1 MLQFTED
8 FEPGSG
14 RSVIVDIKEELYSA
28 KSDFQAVKVFDTV
41 AYGRMLTLDGIIQLT
56 QFDNHAY
63 HEMLTHVPMQ
73 LANAKNV
80 LIIGGG
86 DGGILK
92 EVVKYSSVEQVV
104 LCDIDPYV
112 TKVSKEFFPEFREA
126 FEDPRA
132 LVIHE
137 DAAQYVKEKT
147 EFFDVVLI
155 DSSDPIGPATV
166 LYEEEFYKNVYN
178 SLTKDGIMSAQMES
192 MYYHPEFIK
201 EKITL
206 QRGMFKSSEYYY
218 TMIPTYPG
226 GSIGFSLCIKDGSTL
241 CSGRLDKNGLEA
253 GKSPEVIESLKYY
266 DNKIHDASFALPK
279 FIGDIL

>member
-1 MLQFTED
+1 MLQFIED

-126 FEDPRA
+126 FEDSRA
-132 LVIHE
+132 VVIHE
-137 DAAQYVKEKT
+137 DAAEYVKGKT
-147 EFFDVVLI
+147 DFFDVVLI

-178 SLTKDGIMSAQMES
+178 SMKKDGIMSCQMES

-201 EKITL
+201 EKVTI
-206 QRGMFKSSEYYY
+206 QRGMFKSAEYYY

-226 GSIGFSLCIKDGSTL
+226 GSIGFSLCIKQGSSL
-241 CSGRLDKNGLEA
+241 CSGRLDKNSLNA
-253 GKSPEVIESLKYY
+253 GTNPEIIDGLKYY
-266 DNKIHDASFALPK
+266 DNKIHDASFVLPK